1 MTSTTL
7 DSPVD
12 ASERRGI
19 ERNTFIAYGVMG
31 LLALFFLFPV
41 AIMVI
46 GSLKS
51 DTVVISDQTSLQA
64 FNPTPF
70 EAGDNYSSAADTGN
84 YFTSLQVSLIVS
96 TVIVMG
102 GLVVNSLCGYALA
115 RLKFRGQR
123 VLLGLVVALIIIP
136 FEALAVPLLLMMS
149 EIEWTNT
156 IRAQFLP
163 FIAQPLYIFL
173 FYSFFRGLPTELEEA
188 ATIDGAGP
196 YRTFWSVVFPLA
208 KPAYASAAILTFL
221 YSWGQFLWPVMV
233 ARTED
238 VRPLPIGL
246 TFFRGVPPVQ
256 WADLM
261 AFATMM
267 VLPVVIVFVIFQRHF
282 IEGVASSGL
291 KG

>member
-1 MTSTTL
+1 MKKSF
-7 DSPVD
+7 D
-12 ASERRGI
+12 RGTI
-19 ERNTFIAYGVMG
+19 GAYVVMG
-31 LLALFFLFPV
+31 LLAIFFLFPIV
-41 AIMVI
+41 IMVI
-46 GSLKS
+46 GSLKA
-51 DTVVISDQTSLQA
+51 DTVVISDQTSLAA

-70 EAGDNYSSAADTGN
+70 EGVDNYTAAAKTGR
-84 YFTSLQVSLIVS
+84 YLTSLKVSLIVS
-96 TVIVMG
+96 GVIVLG

-115 RLKFRGQR
+115 RLKFRGQKI
-123 VLLGLVVALIIIP
+123 LLGLIIALIIIP

-149 EIEWTNT
+149 EIRWTNT

-173 FYSFFRGLPTELEEA
+173 FYSFFRGLPIELEEA

-208 KPAYASAAILTFL
+208 RPAYASAAILSFL
-221 YSWGQFLWPVMV
+221 YSWGQFLWPTMIS
-233 ARTED
+233 RTEE

-246 TFFRGVPPVQ
+246 TFFRGTPPVQ
-256 WADLM
+256 WADLL

-267 VLPVVIVFVIFQRHF
+267 VLPVVIVFIIFQRHF
-282 IEGVASSGL
+282 VQGVASAGL

>member
-1 MTSTTL
+1 MTKDRS
-7 DSPVD
+7 S
-12 ASERRGI
+12 
-19 ERNTFIAYGVMG
+19 IAAYVVMT
-31 LLALFFLFPV
+31 LLALFFLFPI

-46 GSLKS
+46 GSLKA
-51 DTVVISDQTSLQA
+51 DTVVISDQTSLAA
-64 FNPTPF
+64 FRPTPF
-70 EAGDNYSSAADTGN
+70 EGVDNYQAAAKTGR
-84 YFTSLQVSLIVS
+84 YLTSLKVSLMVS
-96 TVIVMG
+96 TVVVLG

-115 RLKFRGQR
+115 RLKFRGQK
-123 VLLGLVVALIIIP
+123 VLLGLVVALVIIP

-173 FYSFFRGLPTELEEA
+173 FYSFFKGLPRELEEA

-196 YRTFWSVVFPLA
+196 YRIFWSVVFPLA
-208 KPAYASAAILTFL
+208 RPAYASAAILSFL
-221 YSWGQFLWPVMV
+221 YSWGQFMWPAMIT
-233 ARTED
+233 RTED

-246 TFFRGVPPVQ
+246 TFFRGTPPVQ

-261 AFATMM
+261 AFATLM
-267 VLPVVIVFVIFQRHF
+267 VLPVVIVFVVFQRHF
-282 IEGVASSGL
+282 VQGVASAGL

>member
-1 MTSTTL
+1 MS
-7 DSPVD
+7 SNRR
-12 ASERRGI
+12 SRRG
-19 ERNTFIAYGVMG
+19 FVVSYLVMG
-31 LLALFFLFPV
+31 LFALFFLFPI

-46 GSLKS
+46 GSFKS
-51 DTVVISDQTSLQA
+51 DTVVIGDQTSLAA
-64 FNPTPF
+64 FNPQPF
-70 EAGDNYSSAADTGN
+70 EGLGNYEAAADTGN
-84 YFTSLQVSLIVS
+84 YFASLRVSLIVS
-96 TVIVMG
+96 TVIVVG

-115 RLKFRGQR
+115 RLRFRGQR
-123 VLLGLVVALIIIP
+123 IILGVIVALVIIP
-136 FEALAVPLLLMMS
+136 FEAIAVPLLLMMS

-156 IRAQFLP
+156 LRVQFLP

-188 ATIDGAGP
+188 ARIDGAGP

-208 KPAYASAAILTFL
+208 RPAYASAAILSFL

-246 TFFRGVPPVQ
+246 TFFRGTPPIQ

-267 VLPVVIVFVIFQRHF
+267 VFPVIVVFVIFQRHF
-282 IEGVASSGL
+282 VQGVAASGL

>member
-1 MTSTTL
+1 
-7 DSPVD
+7 
-12 ASERRGI
+12 
-19 ERNTFIAYGVMG
+19 
-31 LLALFFLFPV
+31 
-41 AIMVI
+41 
-46 GSLKS
+46 
-51 DTVVISDQTSLQA
+51 
-64 FNPTPF
+64 
-70 EAGDNYSSAADTGN
+70 
-84 YFTSLQVSLIVS
+84 
-96 TVIVMG
+96 MG

-115 RLKFRGQR
+115 RLQFHGQR
-123 VLLGLVVALIIIP
+123 VLLAMVVALIIIP

-149 EIEWTNT
+149 EIEWTDT

-196 YRTFWSVVFPLA
+196 YRTFWSVIFPLA
-208 KPAYASAAILTFL
+208 RPAYASAAILTFL
-221 YSWGQFLWPVMV
+221 YSWGQFLWPVMI
-233 ARTED
+233 ARSEE

-256 WADLM
+256 WGDLM

-267 VLPVVIVFVIFQRHF
+267 VVPVVVVFVIFQRHF